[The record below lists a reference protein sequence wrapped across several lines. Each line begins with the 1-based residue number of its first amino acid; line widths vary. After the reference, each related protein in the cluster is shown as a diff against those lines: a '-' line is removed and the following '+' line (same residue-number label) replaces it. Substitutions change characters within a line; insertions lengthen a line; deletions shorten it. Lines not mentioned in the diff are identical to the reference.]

1 MTTGDTDGGIESIS
15 AVTLATQSMPKS
27 VEFYKSLGFELRS
40 GGPQAEFT
48 TFRVGRQYLNIIATA
63 EEPSWWGRVIFWV
76 GDVDRMHR
84 RVLDAGW
91 SPEAPPR
98 DANWGERY
106 FHLSD
111 PDGHELS
118 FARRLAE

>member
-1 MTTGDTDGGIESIS
+1 MTTEDADGGIVSIS

-40 GGPQAEFT
+40 GGPMPSSRRSESAAST
-48 TFRVGRQYLNIIATA
+48 STSSPLPRNRVG
-63 EEPSWWGRVIFWV
+63 GDGVIFWV

-84 RVLDAGW
+84 RALDAGW

-98 DANWGERY
+98 DADWGERY

-118 FARRLAE
+118 FARGLAE